1 MCCTTQEAGGHPI
14 GMTVLATSVEA
25 GASMP
30 TARGPGVP
38 AQMCPH
44 TWRRRSFGGTM
55 QTQKVRVQTTTDLA
69 AKVKSLQATQASSAE
84 KQQLQVHFER
94 GGQP

>member
-1 MCCTTQEAGGHPI
+1 
-14 GMTVLATSVEA
+14 
-25 GASMP
+25 
-30 TARGPGVP
+30 
-38 AQMCPH
+38 
-44 TWRRRSFGGTM
+44 M

-94 GGQP
+94 GDLALIAAVTHAPAWRDPFAGVAAAGANHAPEGAAKSDVRATHVAVLK